1 MLASQITQNPFYF
14 DAPVYF
20 FLLYVLSMCHDYN
33 FYKRWVTK
41 DTQVSQY
48 QLGTKPSFLSRRM

>member
-20 FLLYVLSMCHDYN
+20 FLLYILSMRHD
-33 FYKRWVTK
+33 
-41 DTQVSQY
+41 
-48 QLGTKPSFLSRRM
+48 